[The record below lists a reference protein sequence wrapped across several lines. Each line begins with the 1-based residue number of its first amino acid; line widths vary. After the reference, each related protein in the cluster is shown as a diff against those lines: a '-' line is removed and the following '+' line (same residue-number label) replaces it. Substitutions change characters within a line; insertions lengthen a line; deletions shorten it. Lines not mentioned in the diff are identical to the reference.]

1 MNTTGFPSPA
11 QGYEEETFD
20 FNAILVKHPASVFPM
35 RYKGHSLADEG
46 IFMNDILIIDSALA
60 PAAGKLAVIN
70 TLLGEFRCV
79 RLEQPLSN
87 GDSFCYSDEYG
98 TVQTVKELFGI
109 VSAVVRCL

>member
-35 RYKGHSLADEG
+35 RYKGSRLAEEG
-46 IFMNDILIIDSALA
+46 ILRNDILIVDCALA
-60 PAAGKLAVIN
+60 PSAGKLAVIE
-70 TLLGEFRCV
+70 TMSGEFRCV
-79 RLEQPLSN
+79 RLEQPSSHE
-87 GDSFCYSDEYG
+87 D
-98 TVQTVKELFGI
+98 QTEEELFGV